1 MIRFELCSRS
11 SSELSKSLSKEDKSQ
26 YWRKIAKKNVKLE
39 TSLAPAHT
47 ATSTPTIR
55 PTSIIV
61 VTLQP
66 AAVTKKVTQMTT
78 ETGSPVTPLTITVT
92 ETDVDVEMITEADT
106 THATN
111 FVTVTETETETE
123 VATEIELITETKTRT
138 DPWSPSECDER
149 RVIGSKRE
157 LRQKRA
163 QIPAKCWTR
172 ARIDGHGHSHK
183 ARSDS
188 HHLQDHIKETCRH
201 EDRYSYTLRPRYY
214 RISPQTTETI
224 TEHGT
229 QTDHTLV
236 TDVFT
241 ETETEMTTT
250 VTTETETEWVV
261 QTTSACSNIEV
272 LRKPRS
278 LSNPTVFF
286 KFENPSL
293 TESELTMACCDTC
306 FASPDCAYFRVAW
319 SHCET
324 YGTHSKIV
332 NSCYPA

>member
-11 SSELSKSLSKEDKSQ
+11 SSELSKSLSKEDKSR

-47 ATSTPTIR
+47 ATCTRTIR
-55 PTSIIV
+55 ATSIV
-61 VTLQP
+61 VITLQP
-66 AAVTKKVTQMTT
+66 TAVTKKVTQMTT
-78 ETGSPVTPLTITVT
+78 ETGAPVTPLTITVT
-92 ETDVDVEMITEADT
+92 KTDIDVEMITEADT

-123 VATEIELITETKTRT
+123 VATEIKLITETKTHT

-163 QIPAKCWTR
+163 QIPAKCFTKPAVTLTIFKITLKRPTVMRTVTLTR
-172 ARIDGHGHSHK
+172 YAPGTTVSAPK
-183 ARSDS
+183 
-188 HHLQDHIKETCRH
+188 
-201 EDRYSYTLRPRYY
+201 
-214 RISPQTTETI
+214 TTETI

-261 QTTSACSNIEV
+261 QTASACSNIEV
-272 LRKPRS
+272 LRKPGS

-286 KFENPSL
+286 KKFENPSL

-319 SHCET
+319 PHCET